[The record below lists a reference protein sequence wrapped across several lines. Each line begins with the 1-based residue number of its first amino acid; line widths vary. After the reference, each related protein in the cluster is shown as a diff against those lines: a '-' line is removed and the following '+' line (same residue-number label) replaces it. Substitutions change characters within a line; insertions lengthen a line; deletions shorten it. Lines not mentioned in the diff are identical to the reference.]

1 MFPAK
6 AHGHTVFDFNP
17 VGVDA
22 ACCHQAKEGLPL
34 FIGMPLVTPPMN
46 AIVVTA
52 ALIYNAWIS
61 NTNFPRVVPL
71 SD

>member
-6 AHGHTVFDFNP
+6 AHGPTVFDFNS

-34 FIGMPLVTPPMN
+34 FMGMPLVTPPMN
-46 AIVVTA
+46 AITSRSKFSAIV
-52 ALIYNAWIS
+52 Y
-61 NTNFPRVVPL
+61 PRG
-71 SD
+71 STQAKK